1 MQHLHL
7 HLHTTTKKGKKKIT
21 KLHLKKAIYCM
32 TINKLKLS
40 IQGQRIQTF
49 KVQKKNL
56 IFGVGVDISMYRWK

>member
-7 HLHTTTKKGKKKIT
+7 HLHTTTKKEKKIT
-21 KLHLKKAIYCM
+21 KLHLKKATYCI

-49 KVQKKNL
+49 KVQKNL